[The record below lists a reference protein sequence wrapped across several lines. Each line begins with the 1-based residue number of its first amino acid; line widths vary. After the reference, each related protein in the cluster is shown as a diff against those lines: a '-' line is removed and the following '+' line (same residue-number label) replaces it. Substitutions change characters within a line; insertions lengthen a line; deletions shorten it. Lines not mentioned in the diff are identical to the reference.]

1 MDEVLT
7 PSQPA
12 AESDSSNLTFV
23 VDEKSGALQAIYK
36 PAGAGR
42 AVERHVFDT
51 ALGAAGLAGLHLDQ
65 EAIAVFLA
73 QCKSTPQALQAV
85 VGQRR
90 DAEFYITVSDD
101 FMTASL
107 TLFGAEGGAG
117 VGTRV
122 EDEMRIKGI
131 MHGIDHAV
139 LDAALKAGH
148 CDNVVIA
155 RGSPPREG
163 IPAHFECMLNDRQKA
178 LEQNDENAVIK
189 YRDLGHLLLVQPG
202 GKLMHRT
209 PPVQGS
215 NGIDIFGDTVFPRPL
230 PLMEFGDQFPG
241 AEVDPGDPN
250 TLLASIAGQ
259 PVVLENGVVVNPV
272 IEVENVDLNT
282 GSITFDGTIKVL
294 GDVKAGMSIKVSG
307 DVIVGGTMEAAQ
319 IEAGGNVAVAGG
331 IIGHAD
337 SRPGATVLPMDTA
350 RIKCKGSAQ
359 ALFVESAHIEAGDSI
374 VIERSARQCELVA
387 LNDVVVGAGK
397 SKSGQLIGGS
407 AQAKHLIKVSILGS
421 TTGVK
426 TRVQVGLDPYAEG
439 DLDDAKK
446 QLAHKNDELT
456 RVLQITMVLRQNP
469 KKGEGGVAERVNSTR
484 ERLLVDIAE
493 LTTRVEE
500 LTAAMA
506 VDEDARLQ
514 VDKAIFF
521 GSEVRIGDQVWH
533 IKDDMK
539 GTNAGLVQGRIATG
553 LTVRATTQAAA
564 EPEKE
569 LELAAPKTPK
579 PPASFG

>member
-7 PSQPA
+7 PSHPA
-12 AESDSSNLTFV
+12 EADSSNLTFV
-23 VDEKSGALQAIYK
+23 VDEKSGALQAIYE

-42 AVERHVFDT
+42 AIERHVFDA
-51 ALGAAGLAGLHLDQ
+51 ALAEAGHAGLHLDQ
-65 EAIAVFLA
+65 EAIASFLA
-73 QCKSTPQALQAV
+73 QCKSTKQALHAV

-90 DAEFYITVSDD
+90 DAEFYITISED
-101 FMTASL
+101 FMTAAL
-107 TLFGAEGGAG
+107 TLFSAEGGAP
-117 VGTRV
+117 VGSRV
-122 EDEMRIKGI
+122 EDEMRAKGI
-131 MHGIDHAV
+131 MHGIDHAA
-139 LDAALKAGH
+139 LDSALQAGH
-148 CDNVVIA
+148 CDNVIIA

-163 IPAHFECMLNDRQKA
+163 IPAHFECMLADRQKQ
-178 LEQNDENAVIK
+178 LEQVDENAVIK

-241 AEVDPGDPN
+241 AEVDPADPN

-259 PVVLENGVVVNPV
+259 PVVLENGVIVNPV
-272 IEVENVDLNT
+272 IEVENVDVNT
-282 GSITFDGTIKVL
+282 GNITFDGTIKVH
-294 GDVKAGMSIKVSG
+294 GDIKAGMTIKVSG

-319 IEAGGNVAVAGG
+319 VEAGGNVAVAGG

-397 SKSGQLIGGS
+397 SKAGQLIGGS
-407 AQAKHLIKVSILGS
+407 TQAKHLIKVSILGS

-439 DLDDAKK
+439 DLDAAKK
-446 QLAHKNDELT
+446 ELAQKNDELT
-456 RVLQITMVLRQNP
+456 RILQITMVLKQNP
-469 KKGEGGVAERVNSTR
+469 KKGEGGVGERVNATR
-484 ERLLVDIAE
+484 VKLLEDIEA

-506 VDEDARLQ
+506 IDEDARLQ

-521 GSEVRIGDQVWH
+521 GSEVRIGDQVWQ

-539 GTNAGLVQGRIATG
+539 GTTAGLVQGRIATG
-553 LTVRATTQAAA
+553 LSARSTVKKAQ

-569 LELAAPKTPK
+569 LELAAPKAPK
-579 PPASFG
+579 PPPTFG